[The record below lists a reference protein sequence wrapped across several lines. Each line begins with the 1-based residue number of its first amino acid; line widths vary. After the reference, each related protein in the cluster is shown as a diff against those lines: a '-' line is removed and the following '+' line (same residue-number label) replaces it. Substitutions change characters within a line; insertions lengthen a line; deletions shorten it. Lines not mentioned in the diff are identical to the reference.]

1 MLKYLIPVSMISFF
15 ITSILMKKLK
25 QSSQNLFI
33 DFIIFAVIATILTII
48 LYFMSTNFRDL
59 MNKN

>member
-1 MLKYLIPVSMISFF
+1 MISFF

-25 QSSQNLFI
+25 QSSQDLFI

-59 MNKN
+59 MNKK